1 MMSESP
7 YEVVLAVFEDE
18 ATATKAYKDLQK
30 AEKDKKV
37 DLENVVLI
45 HKEAEGKIDIKEAAE
60 KIAGEA
66 GIGALVGGAL
76 GLLAGPVGVITLGA
90 AGAALGGISAKLDDV
105 GFDDERL
112 KMLGESLEPGKSAI
126 LAVLESQFS
135 EKLVQE
141 LNNRGAQVA
150 VEDLPKDFKQILD
163 DGGSFAYRIAADEA
177 QEAAVELGLIEPEVK
192 DYVADMDEPG
202 ADDSMEDDPNAAFPK
217 L

>member
-1 MMSESP
+1 MNESL
-7 YEVVLAVFEDE
+7 YDVVLAVFEDH
-18 ATATKAYKDLQK
+18 TAASKAYQDLQK

-45 HKEAEGKIDIKEAAE
+45 HKEAAGKIDVKEAAE
-60 KIAGEA
+60 KISGEV

-76 GLLAGPVGVITLGA
+76 GLLAGPVGVITFGA
-90 AGAALGGISAKLDDV
+90 AGAVLGGLTAKLDDV

-112 KMLGESLEPGKSAI
+112 EMLGETLEPGKSAI
-126 LAVLESQFS
+126 LAVLESHFS

-141 LNNRGAQVA
+141 LKNRGAQVA
-150 VEDLPKDFKQILD
+150 VEDLPKDFGQILE

-177 QEAAVELGLIEPEVK
+177 QEAAVELGLIKPEFE
-192 DYVADMDEPG
+192 DYIADVDEPG
-202 ADDSMEDDPNAAFPK
+202 AEDSMEDDPNAAFPK

>member
-1 MMSESP
+1 VTESQ

-18 ATATKAYKDLQK
+18 ESASKAYQDLHK

-37 DLENVVLI
+37 DLENVALI
-45 HKEAEGKIDIKEAAE
+45 QKAAEGKIAVKEDAE
-60 KIAGEA
+60 KVAGEV

-90 AGAALGGISAKLDDV
+90 AGALIGGISAKMDDV
-105 GFDDERL
+105 GFDDTRL

-126 LAVLESQFS
+126 LAVLEIIYK

-141 LNNRGAQVA
+141 LENRGARVA
-150 VEDLPKDFKQILD
+150 VEELPRDFKKILE

-177 QEAAVELGLIEPEVK
+177 QEAAVELGLKSPEVK
-192 DYVADMDEPG
+192 NFVEDVDGPVVDHSP
-202 ADDSMEDDPNAAFPK
+202 EDDPNAAFPK

>member
-1 MMSESP
+1 MSESP
-7 YEVVLAVFEDE
+7 YDVVLAVFEVE
-18 ATATKAYKDLQK
+18 ATASKAYKDLQK

-45 HKEAEGKIDIKEAAE
+45 HKEADGKIDVKEAAE
-60 KIAGEA
+60 KISGEA
-66 GIGALVGGAL
+66 AIGALVGGAL
-76 GLLAGPVGVITLGA
+76 GLLAGPVGVITFGA
-90 AGAALGGISAKLDDV
+90 AGAALGGLSAKFDDV

-112 KMLGESLEPGKSAI
+112 EMFGETLEPGKSAI

-141 LNNRGAQVA
+141 LKNRGAQVA
-150 VEDLPKDFKQILD
+150 VEDLPKDFGQILE

-177 QEAAVELGLIEPEVK
+177 QEAAVELGLIKPEVK
-192 DYVADMDEPG
+192 DYIADVDEPG

>member
-1 MMSESP
+1 MNESQ
-7 YEVVLAVFEDE
+7 YEVVLAVFDDE
-18 ATATKAYKDLQK
+18 STAAKAYKDLHQ

-45 HKEAEGKIDIKEAAE
+45 HKEAEGKIDVKEAAE
-60 KIAGEA
+60 KISGEV

-105 GFDDERL
+105 GFDDTQLE
-112 KMLGESLEPGKSAI
+112 MLGESLETGKSAI
-126 LAVLESQFS
+126 LAVLESKYI

-141 LNNRGAQVA
+141 LKNRGARVA

-163 DGGSFAYRIAADEA
+163 EGGSFAYRIAADEA
-177 QEAAVELGLIEPEVK
+177 QEAAAELGLVKPEVK
-192 DYVADMDEPG
+192 NYVEDVNEDGTQESP
-202 ADDSMEDDPNAAFPK
+202 EDDPNAAFPK

>member
-1 MMSESP
+1 MSESP
-7 YEVVLAVFEDE
+7 YGVVLAVFEDE
-18 ATATKAYKDLQK
+18 ATASKAYKDLQK

-45 HKEAEGKIDIKEAAE
+45 HKEAEGKIDVKEAAE
-60 KIAGEA
+60 KISGEA
-66 GIGALVGGAL
+66 AIGALVGGAL
-76 GLLAGPVGVITLGA
+76 GLLAGPVGVITFGA
-90 AGAALGGISAKLDDV
+90 AGAALGGLSAKFDDV

-112 KMLGESLEPGKSAI
+112 EMFGETLEPGKSAI

-141 LNNRGAQVA
+141 LKNRGAQVA
-150 VEDLPKDFKQILD
+150 VEDLPKDFGQILE

-177 QEAAVELGLIEPEVK
+177 QEAAVELGLIKPEVK
-192 DYVADMDEPG
+192 DYIADVDEPG

>member
-1 MMSESP
+1 MNNSP
-7 YEVVLAVFEDE
+7 YDVILAVFEDE
-18 ATATKAYKDLQK
+18 TTASKAYKDLQK

-37 DLENVVLI
+37 DLENIVLI
-45 HKEAEGKIDIKEAAE
+45 SKEADGKINLKEAAE

-66 GIGALVGGAL
+66 SIGALVGGAL

-105 GFDDERL
+105 GFDDESL
-112 KMLGESLEPGKSAI
+112 KMLGEKLEPGNSAI
-126 LAVLESQFS
+126 LAVLESQYS
-135 EKLVQE
+135 EKLIQE
-141 LNNRGAQVA
+141 LKNRGARVA
-150 VEDLPKDFKQILD
+150 VEDLPKDFKQILE

-192 DYVADMDEPG
+192 DFIPDVDELG
-202 ADDSMEDDPNAAFPK
+202 ADESIADDPDAAFPK

>member
-1 MMSESP
+1 MSESP
-7 YEVVLAVFEDE
+7 YEVVLAIFEDE
-18 ATATKAYKDLQK
+18 AIASKAYKNLQK

-45 HKEAEGKIDIKEAAE
+45 HKEAAGEIDVKEAAE
-60 KIAGEA
+60 KISGEV

-76 GLLAGPVGVITLGA
+76 GLLAGPVGVITFGA
-90 AGAALGGISAKLDDV
+90 MGAALGGISAKLDDV
-105 GFDDERL
+105 GFDDNRL
-112 KMLGESLEPGKSAI
+112 EMLGETLEPGKSAI

-141 LNNRGAQVA
+141 LKNRGAQVA
-150 VEDLPKDFKQILD
+150 VEDLPKDFGQILEY
-163 DGGSFAYRIAADEA
+163 GSSFAYRIAADEA
-177 QEAAVELGLIEPEVK
+177 QEAAVELGLIKPEGK
-192 DYVADMDEPG
+192 DYIADVDEPG